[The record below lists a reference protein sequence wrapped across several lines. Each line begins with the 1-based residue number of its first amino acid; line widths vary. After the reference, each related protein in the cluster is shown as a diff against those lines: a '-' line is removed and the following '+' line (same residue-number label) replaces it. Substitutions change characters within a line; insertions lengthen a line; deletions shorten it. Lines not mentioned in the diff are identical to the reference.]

1 MHPQAPKQVGKLLET
16 IVSGVIVFSILVVVH
31 ELGHFI
37 FAKRVGVKVL
47 EFAFGYPPR
56 IFAVKRGDTEYA
68 LNLIP
73 FGGYVRMLGEDNPA
87 EGEGSLASK
96 TPWQR
101 FQVLAAGAGMNLL
114 LSIVFFAATFLL
126 GVATS
131 EPSQD
136 VLIAGVVRDGPAAAA
151 GLQIN
156 DAVLRVNASA
166 VKTVAD
172 LQRLTQENAGQQIS
186 LIIRRDGEVL
196 DPVLITPRASPPTGQ
211 GPLGIQIA
219 NYRMVIRQYNLFE
232 AIWMGAERTV
242 SVIGLTLYTPVLI
255 MKGLVPA
262 DLARP
267 IGVVGMTQ
275 LTGAVVSQIPTS
287 GWVPVLNLI
296 GLLNAGLGIAQL
308 LPIPGLDGGRLVF
321 VFLEWIRRGKRISA
335 EKEGMVHL
343 AGMVLLLALMIVI
356 TYYDIVNPI
365 NLPELGMP

>member
-1 MHPQAPKQVGKLLET
+1 MLET

-37 FAKRVGVKVL
+37 FAKRVGVRVL

-56 IFAVKRGDTEYA
+56 LFAVKRGETEYA
-68 LNLIP
+68 LNAIP
-73 FGGYVRMLGEDNPA
+73 FGGYVRLLGEDDPTQ
-87 EGEGSLASK
+87 GEGSLSSK
-96 TPWQR
+96 TPWKR

-114 LSIVFFAATFLL
+114 LSVGFFAATFLI
-126 GVATS
+126 GVATA
-131 EPSQD
+131 EPSQN
-136 VLIAGVVRDGPAAAA
+136 VVIAGVVRDGPAAAA

-156 DAVLRVNASA
+156 DAVLRVNANS
-166 VKTVAD
+166 VTTIAD
-172 LQRLTQENAGQQIS
+172 LQRLTLENAGQQIS

-196 DPVLITPRASPPTGQ
+196 DPVLLTPRVNPPAGQ

-219 NYRMVIRQYNLFE
+219 NYRLVVRQYNLFE

-255 MKGLVPA
+255 LRGLVPA
-262 DLARP
+262 DQARP
-267 IGVVGMTQ
+267 IGVVGITQ

-321 VFLEWIRRGKRISA
+321 VILEWLRRGKRISA
-335 EKEGMVHL
+335 QKEGMVHL
-343 AGMVLLLALMIVI
+343 AGMIFLLLLMGVI
-356 TYYDIVNPI
+356 TFYDIVTPVD
-365 NLPELGMP
+365 LGALGLQ